1 MDAEHPVIYSN
12 LIFYGRI
19 IPHCDCNSEQFA
31 SIYKIR
37 IENVASVGH
46 PYSPIV
52 ACGDC
57 GVTAKK
63 ELVEIL
69 EFMHFFE
76 HYTFGETDW
85 SHRGKH
91 LEKYIRVVVAVE
103 LVTVTAKPE

>member
-1 MDAEHPVIYSN
+1 MPVHGNRS
-12 LIFYGRI
+12 I
-19 IPHCDCNSEQFA
+19 I
-31 SIYKIR
+31 
-37 IENVASVGH
+37 GH
-46 PYSPIV
+46 QDGAIV
-52 ACGDC
+52 PRGDRHMSTQ
-57 GVTAKK
+57 G
-63 ELVEIL
+63 EFIEIL